1 MIGGMRTVVISTAVF
16 AVLLFVGFL
25 LLSGSSIV
33 ADLVKTVVVSA
44 LFALYQV
51 WSLRRRTRQQEGG

>member
-1 MIGGMRTVVISTAVF
+1 MRTVLVSTAVF

-33 ADLVKTVVVSA
+33 ADLVKTLVVSA
-44 LFALYQV
+44 VFALYQV
-51 WSLRRRTRQQEGG
+51 WALRRRTRQQEQG

>member
-33 ADLVKTVVVSA
+33 ADLVKTLVVSA

-51 WSLRRRTRQQEGG
+51 WSLRRRNRHQEDG